1 VILPRQAP
9 LACRPAR
16 AVLGLVAGL
25 LAATCAC
32 AQPAIPAAAPSLA
45 PRSLSLP
52 SPAPAG
58 GAWVR
63 IPAAGPDELAYD
75 EEKIV
80 VVGAEVSYWRRVVFA
95 QPQAFRG
102 HAVRAALF
110 REQIHCEEH
119 TLRVLAHAFQAT
131 DGTLVEQASFATPE
145 ASPVVPDTV
154 GDALWRSLCP
164 RVAQRR
170 GAEER
175 LRATQ
180 DRLDSRR
187 RDLEKLRGEVE
198 ALEASLAKL
207 RAESGAGDRDAPRTP
222 GRQVP

>member
-1 VILPRQAP
+1 MSRTSTARRARRGAGML
-9 LACRPAR
+9 LA
-16 AVLGLVAGL
+16 LLVAGT
-25 LAATCAC
+25 ATG
-32 AQPAIPAAAPSLA
+32 QPVPSSAPASTLA

-63 IPAAGPDELAYD
+63 IPAAGPDELSYD
-75 EEKIV
+75 EEKV
-80 VVGAEVSYWRRVVFA
+80 VLNGPEVTYWRRIVFA
-95 QPQAFRG
+95 QPQSFRNHG
-102 HAVRAALF
+102 VRAALF

-119 TLRVLAHAFQAT
+119 TLRVLAHAFQAA
-131 DGTLVEQASFATPE
+131 DGTLVEQANFPAPE
-145 ASPVVPDTV
+145 PSPVIPDTV
-154 GDALWRSLCP
+154 GDALWRALCP

-175 LRATQ
+175 ARATQ

-187 RDLEKLRGEVE
+187 RDLEKLRAEVE

-207 RAESGAGDRDAPRTP
+207 RAESGLTDRDAPRPT

>member
-1 VILPRQAP
+1 
-9 LACRPAR
+9 
-16 AVLGLVAGL
+16 
-25 LAATCAC
+25 
-32 AQPAIPAAAPSLA
+32 
-45 PRSLSLP
+45 
-52 SPAPAG
+52 
-58 GAWVR
+58 
-63 IPAAGPDELAYD
+63 
-75 EEKIV
+75 
-80 VVGAEVSYWRRVVFA
+80 VSYWRRVVFA

-175 LRATQ
+175 LGAAWWRAWAPGVAPPPGAEERLRAAQ